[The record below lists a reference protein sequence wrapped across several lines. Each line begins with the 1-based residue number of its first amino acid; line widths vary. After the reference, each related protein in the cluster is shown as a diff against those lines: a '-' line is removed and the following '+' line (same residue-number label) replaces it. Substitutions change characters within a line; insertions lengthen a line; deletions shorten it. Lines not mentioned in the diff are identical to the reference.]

1 MPIVATVELDWL
13 DMAVLLQS
21 ALPAPLAGELGST
34 AGPFHYR
41 IGGNRRQRSGL
52 EIPIAVFAAPHNS
65 GDNPMPT
72 IRPL

>member
-34 AGPFHYR
+34 AGLFHYR
-41 IGGNRRQRSGL
+41 PPLPILAHTLLAPQKSGL
-52 EIPIAVFAAPHNS
+52 LACGTAAFFP
-65 GDNPMPT
+65 G
-72 IRPL
+72 